1 MGQNVSELIALHEGL
16 TRKLRDLI
24 SSGDESIEAAVRE
37 LDQQESELFV
47 QILEANVRSESDLR
61 SRIQFLKDRIV
72 EFAEGDKSM
81 IRHLELLCADF
92 EKLLEIK

>member
-1 MGQNVSELIALHEGL
+1 MGQNVTELIALHEGL

-24 SSGDESIEAAVRE
+24 SSSDGSNEAAVRE
-37 LDQQESELFV
+37 LDRQESELFV
-47 QILEANVRSESDLR
+47 QILEANLRSKPDLR
-61 SRIQFLKDRIV
+61 SRIQFLKDQIV

-92 EKLLEIK
+92 EKLLETK